1 MFKALNNATQNIA
14 LFSLT
19 IVTFA
24 VEVLDENNE
33 YDPAISTFVSQKKG
47 IYAFDASIGTQ
58 PVSVGKA
65 YKVLLAINVNG
76 STLIFD
82 TESVPAELAFG
93 GDTIHLSTIV
103 QLQAG
108 DRVQVAAASW
118 NVATIQVSKAQTY
131 FSGTRIG

>member
-47 IYAFDASIGTQ
+47 IYAFDASIGIS
-58 PVSVGKA
+58 PSALVKPIK
-65 YKVLLAINVNG
+65 YCWPLM
-76 STLIFD
+76 
-82 TESVPAELAFG
+82 
-93 GDTIHLSTIV
+93 
-103 QLQAG
+103 
-108 DRVQVAAASW
+108 
-118 NVATIQVSKAQTY
+118 
-131 FSGTRIG
+131 